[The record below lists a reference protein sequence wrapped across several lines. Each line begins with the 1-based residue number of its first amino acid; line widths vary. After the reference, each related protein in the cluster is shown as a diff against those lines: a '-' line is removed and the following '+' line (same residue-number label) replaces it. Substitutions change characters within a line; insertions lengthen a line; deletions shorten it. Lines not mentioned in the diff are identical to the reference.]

1 MHSDKLNTLE
11 KRTAVS
17 LASVFAIRMLGLF
30 MLMPIMAIYGQS
42 LEGVS
47 PLWIGLAIGAYG
59 LTQAAFQIPM
69 GWLSDK
75 YGRRRIIVLG
85 LVIFAIGSV
94 IAGLAE
100 DIVTVTIGRA
110 IQGMGAIASAVL
122 ALAADVTREEQ
133 RPKVMAV
140 IGMCIGLSFSVALVL
155 GPMVAESFGL
165 SGVFYLTA
173 VLAIVGIVV
182 VLTLVPNS
190 VTKAKSGE
198 ITASSSQLFT
208 MMCNRQLLRLDFG
221 VLVLTAVLAIV
232 GIVVVL
238 TLVPNSV
245 TKAKSGEIT
254 ASSSQLFTMM
264 CNRQLLRLDF
274 GVLVLHLMMTSM
286 FIAIPVLFSNSGFL
300 VSDHWVA
307 YLPILLLS
315 FVFMVPMLII
325 AAKKGQEKQFFLVAI
340 VMLIMASVGLAIQ
353 TDFTTI
359 IAMLFVFFIGFNFL
373 EASLPAHVS
382 RISPAGQKGTAMGV
396 YSSSQFLGAF
406 FGGITG
412 GYVAETFGFSYLFA
426 SNAALALLWF
436 VFASGMVLPISSKRV
451 SIPFEFSNTAN
462 AERLIEQICQCAG
475 VVEAT
480 LVEDENRIY
489 LKVDKQSYDQ
499 VSVDQLVTNFN

>member
-173 VLAIVGIVV
+173 VLA
-182 VLTLVPNS
+182 L
-190 VTKAKSGE
+190 
-198 ITASSSQLFT
+198 
-208 MMCNRQLLRLDFG
+208 
-221 VLVLTAVLAIV
+221 V

-286 FIAIPVLFSNSGFL
+286 FIAIPVLFSSSGFE
-300 VSDHWVA
+300 VSDHWLA

-340 VMLIMASVGLAIQ
+340 VMLILASVGLAIQ

>member
-155 GPMVAESFGL
+155 GPMVAETFGL
-165 SGVFYLTA
+165 SGVFY
-173 VLAIVGIVV
+173 
-182 VLTLVPNS
+182 
-190 VTKAKSGE
+190 
-198 ITASSSQLFT
+198 
-208 MMCNRQLLRLDFG
+208 
-221 VLVLTAVLAIV
+221 LTAVLAIV

-340 VMLIMASVGLAIQ
+340 VMLIMASIGLAIQ

-451 SIPFEFSNTAN
+451 SIPFEFSDTAN

-475 VVEAT
+475 VIEAT

>member
-85 LVIFAIGSV
+85 LIIFAIGSV

-122 ALAADVTREEQ
+122 ALAADITREEQ

-165 SGVFYLTA
+165 SGVFY
-173 VLAIVGIVV
+173 
-182 VLTLVPNS
+182 
-190 VTKAKSGE
+190 
-198 ITASSSQLFT
+198 
-208 MMCNRQLLRLDFG
+208 
-221 VLVLTAVLAIV
+221 LTAVLAIV